1 MFLHIQNPNFHR
13 LFHASYVKC
22 QYREE
27 TNMYMAICNILHIL
41 DMFRTMGTVLRYD
54 DYDGDND
61 NDDDDNDDDDNC
73 YLLYRGYL
81 KLYT

>member
-13 LFHASYVKC
+13 LFQTSYVKC

-27 TNMYMAICNILHIL
+27 TNIYIAICNLLHIS
-41 DMFRTMGTVLRYD
+41 DMFGTMGTVLRYD
-54 DYDGDND
+54 DYDCDND
-61 NDDDDNDDDDNC
+61 NDDDNC